1 MVSNLVAMISG
12 FLKTKTFTNERVHVF
27 DISEARVNYFK
38 SVGIV
43 VDNTIPSLVDSC
55 DIIILAVKP
64 DILLT
69 LLDEPM
75 SSAESFTPEKLFIS
89 IACGITIKQI
99 SDKIHPSGCGIVRLL
114 PNTPCSVLKGI
125 CCYTLGPNTNEKTN
139 VLMNEMF
146 CNLGEILQIPEYYM
160 DAVVALAGSG
170 PAFIYMLIEALAD
183 GGVKSGLPRDLALN
197 LSAYMVRG
205 SAEMVISTHK
215 HPAELKDQVCSP
227 GGTTITGVEYLE
239 DKGFR
244 GSVMGAV
251 FAAFCRGKEIGKQD

>member
-1 MVSNLVAMISG
+1 M
-12 FLKTKTFTNERVHVF
+12 
-27 DISEARVNYFK
+27 
-38 SVGIV
+38 
-43 VDNTIPSLVDSC
+43 
-55 DIIILAVKP
+55 
-64 DILLT
+64 
-69 LLDEPM
+69 
-75 SSAESFTPEKLFIS
+75 
-89 IACGITIKQI
+89 
-99 SDKIHPSGCGIVRLL
+99 
-114 PNTPCSVLKGI
+114 
-125 CCYTLGPNTNEKTN
+125 
-139 VLMNEMF
+139 
-146 CNLGEILQIPEYYM
+146 
-160 DAVVALAGSG
+160 VALAGSG

-215 HPAELKDQVCSP
+215 HPGRMIERLDNWIWGDLFVAELKDQVCSP